1 MRADTARRRR
11 FFGSGQAVRPLACLA
26 LALAAAVLSGLA
38 SGAVPVPAGVLWNT
52 LAGLEGP
59 RQDFIILTLRLPRTL
74 LAALTGAALAVS
86 GAVIQSLLRNPLAS
100 PKIAGINSGAAFAV
114 LACTLILPARAA
126 AMAPY
131 AAAAGGLAAGS
142 LVWLMA
148 GRGQTDAA
156 RLTLIGV
163 AAGFALDAAVEF
175 LLVTQTGPEF
185 SAPMI
190 WLTGSLW
197 GRGWPHLAAV
207 APVLSVLIALAFLL
221 SFRLDLQYLG
231 PARAAALGARNRLER
246 GAAFLVAV
254 LLAAISVS
262 AVGVIGFVGLMAPH
276 IAMRLVGGR
285 HWPLLPASALTGA
298 IFCAG
303 ADAAGRAIA
312 PPVEISAGIITALLG
327 APFFIWLLVT
337 ENRSRRVTG

>member
-1 MRADTARRRR
+1 MLADPLSYHR
-11 FFGSGQAVRPLACLA
+11 FGSRRASCPLIFLS
-26 LALAAAVLSGLA
+26 LVLTAAVLFGLT
-38 SGAVPVPAGVLWNT
+38 SGAVPIPASVLWNT
-52 LAGLEGP
+52 LFGFEGP
-59 RQDFIILTLRLPRTL
+59 RQDFIILNLRLPRTL
-74 LAALTGAALAVS
+74 LAALTGASLAVS

-100 PKIAGINSGAAFAV
+100 PKIVGINSGAAFAV
-114 LACTLILPARAA
+114 LGCTLILPAHASGL
-126 AMAPY
+126 APY
-131 AAAAGGLAAGS
+131 AAAAGGLAAGG
-142 LVWLMA
+142 LVWIMA
-148 GRGQTDAA
+148 SRGQTDAA
-156 RLTLIGV
+156 RLTLIGI
-163 AAGFALDAAVEF
+163 ATGFALDAAVEF

-207 APVLSVLIALAFLL
+207 APVLTVLILLAFLL

-262 AVGVIGFVGLMAPH
+262 VVGVIGFVGLMAPH

-285 HWPLLPASALTGA
+285 HWPLLPAAALTGA

-337 ENRSRRVTG
+337 ENRSQRGTG

>member
-1 MRADTARRRR
+1 MRADPLPYHRFGGRRT
-11 FFGSGQAVRPLACLA
+11 SCTLICLSII
-26 LALAAAVLSGLA
+26 LTAVLLFGLT
-38 SGAVPVPAGVLWNT
+38 SGAVPIPASVLWNT
-52 LAGLEGP
+52 LFGIEGP
-59 RQDFIILTLRLPRTL
+59 RQNFIIFNLRLPRTL
-74 LAALTGAALAVS
+74 LAALTGASLAVS

-114 LACTLILPARAA
+114 LSCTLILPAHANGL
-126 AMAPY
+126 APY
-131 AAAAGGLAAGS
+131 AAAVGGLAAGG
-142 LVWLMA
+142 LVWIMA
-148 GRGQTDAA
+148 SRGQADAA

-163 AAGFALDAAVEF
+163 ATGFALDAAVEF

-197 GRGWPHLAAV
+197 GRGWTHFTAA
-207 APVLSVLIALAFLL
+207 APVLSALILLAFLL

-254 LLAAISVS
+254 LLAAMSVS
-262 AVGVIGFVGLMAPH
+262 VVGVIGFVGLMAPH

-285 HWPLLPASALTGA
+285 HWPLLPAAALTGA

-303 ADAAGRAIA
+303 ADAVGRAIA

-337 ENRSRRVTG
+337 ESRSQRGTG